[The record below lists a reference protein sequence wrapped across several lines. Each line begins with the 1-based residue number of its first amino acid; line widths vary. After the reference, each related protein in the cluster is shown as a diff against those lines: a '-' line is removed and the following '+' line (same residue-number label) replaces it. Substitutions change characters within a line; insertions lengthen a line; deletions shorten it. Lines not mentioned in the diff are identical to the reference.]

1 MKYLLDTNIC
11 IHFLRGKY
19 GLYDKIKQV
28 GFQNCAISEITLAEL
43 IYGAENSEYP
53 QKNHKLVNELTKE
66 LTIIPIFEA
75 IHRYG
80 SEKARLRQS
89 GTMISDFD
97 LLIGCTAVEYEMIM
111 VTENVNE
118 FRRIEEIKV
127 ENWVK
132 RPK

>member
-11 IHFLRGKY
+11 IHFLRGKF

-28 GFQNCAISEITLAEL
+28 GFQNCAISEITFAEL
-43 IYGAENSEYP
+43 IYGAENSEYF
-53 QKNHKLVNELTKE
+53 QKNHKLVEEFSKVLP
-66 LTIIPIFEA
+66 IMPIFEA

-111 VTENVNE
+111 VTENIKE
-118 FRRIEEIKV
+118 FKRIKGIKI

-132 RPK
+132 RP